1 MLPEYGNQ
9 QTPTADPAAAAGS
22 AGAAQA
28 TAGQPTSSADAT
40 AGQPTASGE
49 AQQQPPQQDQ
59 RPFIKWCLINVV
71 IDEQL
76 INS

>member
-9 QTPTADPAAAAGS
+9 QTPTADPAAAGA
-22 AGAAQA
+22 AGAAEA
-28 TAGQPTSSADAT
+28 TAGQPTSS
-40 AGQPTASGE
+40 GE
-49 AQQQPPQQDQ
+49 AKQRAETAEKQQ